1 MTKSLLSKMQTR
13 IETITEQSLAEAKRI
28 ILEGGV
34 VGMPTE
40 TVYGLGGNALDDAAV
55 QKIFA
60 VKGRPA
66 DNPLIAHVHR
76 DYDLSRLIDYDPPYA
91 KALREAFLPGP
102 LTLVYPSTG
111 KVSRYV
117 SCGLNTLAIRV
128 PAHAGAQA
136 FLKEVD
142 LPIAAPSANLSK
154 HVSPTSAGHVY
165 DDFNGKIALILD
177 GGECT
182 GGIESTV
189 CDITGEVPV
198 ILRPGLITKE
208 MIAKVVGA
216 CEVYTP
222 QLQSGEKVKSPGVLY
237 KHYAPR
243 CRTRLFS
250 ASALDEAVEYAKE
263 CQRKGERVA
272 FLCDSGVGKKILC
285 PATVLDLGATP
296 EEMAASL
303 YARLREA
310 EKICDRLIIIEPT
323 DRTEKMV
330 GVLNRLHKACA
341 SVDVPH

>member
-1 MTKSLLSKMQTR
+1 MQTE
-13 IETITEQSLAEAKRI
+13 IKNITPDSLAEAKRI

-40 TVYGLGGNALDDAAV
+40 TVYGLGGNALDDSAV

-66 DNPLIAHVHR
+66 DNPLIAHVHQ

-154 HVSPTSAGHVY
+154 HVSPTSAQHVY
-165 DDFNGKIALILD
+165 DDFKGKIGLILD

-198 ILRPGLITKE
+198 ILRPGLITQE
-208 MIAKVVGA
+208 MIAAVVGA
-216 CEVYTP
+216 CEVYQP
-222 QLQSGEKVKSPGVLY
+222 KLQSGEKVKSPGVLY

-243 CRTRLFS
+243 CQTRLFS
-250 ASALDEAVEYAKE
+250 ANAVGDAMEYAKE
-263 CQRKGERVA
+263 CQDKGEQVA
-272 FLCDSGVGKKILC
+272 FLCDSEVGKKILC
-285 PATVLDLGATP
+285 PATVLDLGGTP
-296 EEMAASL
+296 EEMAANL

-310 EKICDRLIIIEPT
+310 EKICDRLIIIEPA

-341 SVDVPH
+341 SQDVPH